1 MYIHM
6 YLNKLTI
13 DKIYYFINDNI
24 SNINYIEK
32 YKMLKKNNLIIHKTF
47 LDNIIEIEEYILN
60 LQNTDELDD
69 KRKSIISII
78 NNHSNYFI
86 SLDIL
91 DIVLNLKNILFKK
104 NILVKHEIIK
114 SLKNGESYITVKNIN
129 FNDSFF
135 YIFKNIEICL
145 FILKH
150 SIPSKDTD
158 NILNSNINTI
168 KNILFYKNIFYTSFY
183 NDIHR
188 KIIGLNINKYKICLL
203 LLGELF
209 GIYNGKDISTSIFNI
224 HAFKTSE
231 TKNTYKQ
238 FKINLNELYKTYDDE
253 IIILKDKYN
262 INLTNIIQKYVL
274 YNTNKYLLTL
284 GILQN
289 VINLHK
295 YVRIEYNKL

>member
-1 MYIHM
+1 M

-60 LQNTDELDD
+60 LQNTDDLDD
-69 KRKSIISII
+69 KRKSLISII
-78 NNHSNYFI
+78 NNNSHYFI

-91 DIVLNLKNILFKK
+91 DIVLNLKNILLKK
-104 NILVKHEIIK
+104 KHILMKHEIVK
-114 SLKNGESYITVKNIN
+114 NLKNNENYITIKNIN

-150 SIPSKDTD
+150 SIPSNDTD
-158 NILNSNINTI
+158 TILNSNINTI
-168 KNILFYKNIFYTSFY
+168 KNILFYKNIFYKSFY
-183 NDIHR
+183 YDIHR

-209 GIYNGKDISTSIFNI
+209 GIYNGKDISSSIFNI

-238 FKINLNELYKTYDDE
+238 FKTNLNELYNIYDDE

-295 YVRIEYNKL
+295 YFKKEYNKL

>member
-1 MYIHM
+1 M

-60 LQNTDELDD
+60 LQNTDDLDD
-69 KRKSIISII
+69 KRKSLISII
-78 NNHSNYFI
+78 NNNSHYFI

-91 DIVLNLKNILFKK
+91 DIVLTLKNILLKK
-104 NILVKHEIIK
+104 KHILMKHEIVK
-114 SLKNGESYITVKNIN
+114 NLKNNENYITIKNIN

-150 SIPSKDTD
+150 SIPSNDTD
-158 NILNSNINTI
+158 TILNSNINTI
-168 KNILFYKNIFYTSFY
+168 KNILFYKNIFYKSFY
-183 NDIHR
+183 YDIHR

-209 GIYNGKDISTSIFNI
+209 GIYNGKDISSSIFNI

-238 FKINLNELYKTYDDE
+238 FKTNLNELYNIYDDE

-295 YVRIEYNKL
+295 YFKKEYNKL